1 MGTAKQGLEGKYE
14 KFMTWKMKENKRK
27 NLESGLTAEDFHL
40 QAINKLEKDKI
51 RKQALR
57 EKTVFNNQV
66 AEDQGVKDCN
76 IRGCFFFPFPP
87 SLFSFEVLELQIF
100 PFLLIVIS
108 SCKLPLML
116 CLIAD
121 RVEQNW
127 YLICI

>member
-66 AEDQGVKDCN
+66 AED
-76 IRGCFFFPFPP
+76 
-87 SLFSFEVLELQIF
+87 
-100 PFLLIVIS
+100 
-108 SCKLPLML
+108 
-116 CLIAD
+116 
-121 RVEQNW
+121 
-127 YLICI
+127 